1 MEEALIVAVGVHLD
15 LPSDAVPTAPEVLM
29 SPPRLWTRRSGDVE
43 SGSIGGNTSASNQ
56 TPAAGLLE
64 ASGITTDA
72 DRIKERYR
80 RVVAAQ
86 GTRVGSISLAVPPP
100 DFNFDPDAPPL
111 VDPEAELSGEN
122 LEDPEQPEQ
131 AGEQP

>member
-1 MEEALIVAVGVHLD
+1 MIVFV
-15 LPSDAVPTAPEVLM
+15 
-29 SPPRLWTRRSGDVE
+29 
-43 SGSIGGNTSASNQ
+43 GGNTSASNQ

-64 ASGITTDA
+64 AAGITTDA

-122 LEDPEQPEQ
+122 LEDRNSLSKRGSSPSAHLLESS
-131 AGEQP
+131 AGRKSREKGN